1 MLCRF
6 GRWPLLALLLS
17 VAVPFQAHAER
28 ADQSAICERAIVEG
42 ARRSGVPEGVLH
54 AISLTETGRPDGGRL
69 RPWPWAV
76 NREGKGYWFATREE
90 ALAFARASL
99 AAGRPSFDV
108 SCFQINYR
116 HHGMNFPSLEAMFDP
131 DTSADYAAHFLR
143 SLYAELGNWSSAAGA
158 YHSRTP
164 QRANVYRARFDRI
177 LAGLGGTP
185 MVVAAAEPEP
195 PAIEAPPRKSRT
207 RTIRGPKIIN
217 LRPDPEMMPAAA
229 QAQEAARDVA
239 APPVVLTV
247 APMLQQVT
255 EGLLF

>member
-1 MLCRF
+1 MICRF
-6 GRWPLLALLLS
+6 GRWPVLALLLS
-17 VAVPFQAHAER
+17 LACPFPAHAER
-28 ADQSAICERAIVEG
+28 GDQSAICERAIVEG
-42 ARRSGVPEGVLH
+42 ARRSGVPEDVLH

-76 NREGKGYWFATREE
+76 NREGKGYWFATRDE
-90 ALAFARASL
+90 AIAFAKASL

-143 SLYAELGNWSSAAGA
+143 SLHAELGNWSSAAGA

-177 LAGLGGTP
+177 LAGLGGAP

-195 PAIEAPPRKSRT
+195 PAMDAPPRKSRV

-217 LRPDPEMMPAAA
+217 LQPQPAIPAAPR
-229 QAQEAARDVA
+229 AQEAMRDA
-239 APPVVLTV
+239 TTPPVVLTV
-247 APMLQQVT
+247 APMLRQVG
-255 EGLLF
+255 EELLF